1 MILLDSSAWL
11 ELLANGPQA
20 SLFRER
26 LSEPMKLLVPS
37 VVIYETYKITCRLNG
52 EEAAEQTAAYL
63 REFEVISFDE
73 DLAIQAAEVS
83 LLHGLAFADSVVYAT
98 GQLYGATVVTSDA
111 HFKDLPGVEYVP
123 KQ

>member
-11 ELLANGPQA
+11 ELFANGPQA
-20 SLFRER
+20 PLFRER
-26 LSEPMKLLVPS
+26 VSEPGPVIVPS
-37 VVIYETYKITCRLNG
+37 VVIYEIYKITCRLKG

-63 REFEVISFDE
+63 REFEVIGFDE

-111 HFKDLPGVEYVP
+111 HFEGLPGVEYVP
-123 KQ
+123 KR